1 MRRHLDLADMLVIV
15 SLGIFRLLYFFA
27 SGSGQILAVI
37 LHSLGRPRADTVE
50 TSTESHLS
58 KLPAKYFRGDG
69 PKFSLV
75 NWIFVIAYWCF

>member
-1 MRRHLDLADMLVIV
+1 MT
-15 SLGIFRLLYFFA
+15 
-27 SGSGQILAVI
+27 VI

-75 NWIFVIAYWCF
+75 NWIFVIAYRVFETIALTFCLGAEEITP